1 MIFRPIYDILR
12 YLKIYQ
18 FFLGARIY
26 LIYALSSIASF
37 FEGIGILMLLPL
49 LQSLEGPVNEN
60 EINGGFNEILY
71 KLIDALGLSNSVTS
85 ILLLISVAFILKA
98 IITFFALGYNAF
110 LIGKLLK
117 EIKIKLFN
125 LYSKMSLNYY
135 SSKNTGDL
143 INIINEQPTKSVEA
157 FKQLTLL
164 GSHLINTIILMTI
177 AFSMTLS
184 FGIMALILGIFLLI
198 LFLKMNAY
206 VQNLSRI
213 AAKEN
218 GILNKWL
225 IQTLHGFK
233 YLISTS
239 QIRKLEEYINNSIS
253 ILTSTTIKSGVAGAF
268 TQSVREPIAVVFI
281 MIIVY
286 VQLFVFGLRLEPI
299 LVSIALFYRALN
311 STLAVQSAFQ
321 GTFQHI
327 GSMELVYNEFQNQEK
342 NQIIEG
348 KKVIKN
354 FHTEIL
360 LDNISF
366 RYSNSAKNT
375 LEKISL
381 KIPNKTSIAIVG
393 ESGSGKTTLVDIIS
407 LINKPSNGSLRIDGV
422 DSLDIN
428 GNKWRENIGYVSQDT
443 IIFDDTIANNISMW
457 NTNPEANNDKQKLAI
472 IKAAKQANIFEFIQT
487 LPQGINTRV
496 GDRGILLSGGQKQRL
511 FIARELYRR
520 PKVLILDEATS
531 SLDSESEKYIQNSI
545 ESLHGQIT
553 LIIIAHRLS
562 TIKNVDI
569 IHLIDNG
576 KLIVSGT
583 YDQLIKNESKFKR
596 LVDLQ
601 KL

>member
-18 FFLGARIY
+18 FFLGARMY

-60 EINGGFNEILY
+60 EINGGVNEILY

-327 GSMELVYNEFQNQEK
+327 GSMELVYNEFQSQEK

-348 KKVIKN
+348 KKVIQN
-354 FHTEIL
+354 FHNDIL

-457 NTNPEANNDKQKLAI
+457 NTNPKANNDMQKLAI
-472 IKAAKQANIFEFIQT
+472 INAAKQANIFDFIQT

-569 IHLIDNG
+569 IHLIDKG

>member
-60 EINGGFNEILY
+60 EINGGVNEILY

-198 LFLKMNAY
+198 LFLKMNSY

-311 STLAVQSAFQ
+311 STLAV
-321 GTFQHI
+321 
-327 GSMELVYNEFQNQEK
+327 
-342 NQIIEG
+342 
-348 KKVIKN
+348 
-354 FHTEIL
+354 
-360 LDNISF
+360 
-366 RYSNSAKNT
+366 
-375 LEKISL
+375 
-381 KIPNKTSIAIVG
+381 
-393 ESGSGKTTLVDIIS
+393 
-407 LINKPSNGSLRIDGV
+407 
-422 DSLDIN
+422 
-428 GNKWRENIGYVSQDT
+428 
-443 IIFDDTIANNISMW
+443 
-457 NTNPEANNDKQKLAI
+457 
-472 IKAAKQANIFEFIQT
+472 
-487 LPQGINTRV
+487 
-496 GDRGILLSGGQKQRL
+496 
-511 FIARELYRR
+511 
-520 PKVLILDEATS
+520 PKC
-531 SLDSESEKYIQNSI
+531 
-545 ESLHGQIT
+545 
-553 LIIIAHRLS
+553 
-562 TIKNVDI
+562 
-569 IHLIDNG
+569 
-576 KLIVSGT
+576 VSGNFST
-583 YDQLIKNESKFKR
+583 YRKYGTCL
-596 LVDLQ
+596 
-601 KL
+601 